1 MGFNPLFTQFF
12 HHQLVFA
19 KFDLSI
25 YYPPPYERTVWYY
38 NRANADLIRKA
49 VNLFDWDKALRIN
62 DMDKQVALFSNILM
76 NIMQNFLPNETII
89 CYPRDAPW
97 INKEIKQL
105 TEQKYQFY
113 KRFIR
118 TAQVFSKNDLLAST
132 QSGFRPGD
140 SCINQLLSIN
150 HEIYQSFDN
159 DLQVRGVFLDIS
171 KAFDKIWDE
180 GLILKLSRNG
190 TSENMLYLLKDF
202 FEILKLS
209 GQNSSWK
216 EITSG
221 TRQGSIFGP
230 FLILISI
237 NALSNGLSLSCK
249 LV

>member
-1 MGFNPLFTQFF
+1 MVFNPLFTQFF

-89 CYPRDAPW
+89 CDPRDAPC

-230 FLILISI
+230 FLKLISI
-237 NALSNGLSLSCK
+237 NDLSNGLSLSCK